1 MAEPTLFDE
10 ASLALIA
17 SGGAGKDGKVYS
29 IKPTDGTG
37 DFTFSRGSNLAA
49 TRVGADGLIEKGRE
63 NLLLQSNTFS
73 NASWLKELGA
83 SVTGNQSG
91 YDGSSDAWQLDTDGT
106 RFSRL
111 RQIVSGSGVKTFSL
125 YAKAGT
131 LDWIGLY
138 NGGGSASAFFDLTNG
153 VTGNLSSSNID
164 ASITSVGGG
173 WYRCEYSF
181 NESITDFRIYPTGT
195 NGTFTTTAGN
205 IYIQDAQLEIGL
217 AATEVISTGA
227 TKGKA
232 GLLEDEPRF
241 DYSGG
246 ATCPSLLLEGS
257 RTNLLEYSEY
267 KASGNFTNSTPSY
280 NATSSPE
287 GLQNATEMFDNSTNG
302 QHRVPIGSFSVTS
315 GTDYTISAFVKNND
329 IGYCYLLLEGGFTQ
343 TRYYFNLSTGQPIT
357 SGLEVENFANGWYRI
372 YVTQSAAS
380 TGTGTAYLN
389 MSNNGVS
396 PIYAGSNQ
404 SLYFY
409 GLQAEQGS
417 YATSY
422 IPNHS
427 GGTITRGADDMN
439 VLNLQSNNLF
449 GVDSGFIFYE
459 FTSIDDLFIGWTSAQ
474 TKDRFQYL
482 DIDGSANGYF
492 RFRGYES
499 NISLQV
505 VNLGAS
511 PSSLII
517 PDGSQKICIS
527 WNASSF
533 SVFADGSKIGTM
545 TTASSIA
552 VNAISNFN
560 GNLGNKEAL
569 MKKMLWGNTAMSDA
583 DCITLTTI

>member
-1 MAEPTLFDE
+1 MSFFDD
-10 ASLALIA
+10 ASLAFLP
-17 SGGAGKDGKVYS
+17 SGAAGKDGKAYS